1 MITMSGVIDVQY
13 MKMKYKGFEFD
24 VNPKDFKTCMNKS
37 SVKYNTVYSEQI
49 CVENGRNC
57 VSVSGKGCFVGENAA
72 NKAFEMV
79 RVYNK
84 KGSDYLFLPNSVPL
98 KMHFTSLDISYSS
111 GNDRVDYS
119 FVFTQESNTKN
130 ETKTPRFTYALEEE
144 NLFDVANR
152 TGVKIETLVKCNDI
166 GSIFALKE
174 GDRIWLI

>member
-37 SVKYNTVYSEQI
+37 SVKYTTVYSEQI

-98 KMHFTSLDISYSS
+98 KMHFTSLHIQAAMT
-111 GNDRVDYS
+111 GWIIRL
-119 FVFTQESNTKN
+119 FLLRKAIQRTKQKRLVLPMPLKK
-130 ETKTPRFTYALEEE
+130 KTFLMWQ
-144 NLFDVANR
+144 
-152 TGVKIETLVKCNDI
+152 TGR
-166 GSIFALKE
+166 A
-174 GDRIWLI
+174 